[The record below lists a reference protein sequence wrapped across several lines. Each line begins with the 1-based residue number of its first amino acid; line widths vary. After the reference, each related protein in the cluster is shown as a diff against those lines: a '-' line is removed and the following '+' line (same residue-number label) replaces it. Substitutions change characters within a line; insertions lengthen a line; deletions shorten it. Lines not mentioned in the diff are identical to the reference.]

1 MRRIKR
7 KRKSRIDKEKALVER
22 MIRLYCRHA
31 ESNSELCNSCKELI
45 IYAHRKL
52 DLCRYGNAKGNC
64 SNCTLHCYAPKNR
77 EKIRQVMRYVGPR
90 MIILSPLDFWQHL
103 WQSMT
108 TKKVTPAR
116 IKAPIEKQTKDL
128 HDADHS

>member
-1 MRRIKR
+1 MRGVKQ

-22 MIRLYCRHA
+22 MIRLYCQHA
-31 ESNSELCNSCKELI
+31 ESNSELCTSCKELI

-64 SNCTLHCYAPKNR
+64 SNCTRHCYAPKNR

-90 MIILSPLDFWQHL
+90 MIILSPLAFWQHL
-103 WQSMT
+103 WQSIT
-108 TKKVTPAR
+108 SKKR
-116 IKAPIEKQTKDL
+116 NSYKAECSQKRT
-128 HDADHS
+128 DHKTS